1 MSDSTHSVY
10 FYHPQMWRHLKDIVK
25 SNSDL
30 ASRTVEKITEFVPTS
45 KTDDILFWATR
56 LLAGG
61 SAIDRTGKLN
71 KFNVTYSPIPAVD
84 ASFNKTFGQICL
96 ETAESFWKSNSKINI
111 LWSGGID
118 STAGALALL
127 ETKPENSVLSIICT
141 EASIVEYPA
150 FYNIHKDLCRVLTSE
165 QFLSLDILHST
176 ELVITGDVGDQLF
189 GGGYGTKVPNAQN
202 VYFDKKDASWTSVF
216 EFDDPFKVF
225 QFEPK
230 QNPSLTVPWT
240 SAQLD
245 NFVNIIEE
253 HATACPFPV
262 KTLFDMTWWL
272 NFSTKLN
279 YVTSRIPVLIM
290 EQCKQDVTRIDL
302 NTRQSFYLNDDF
314 QRWALSNHDIKVST
328 SLNTFKQPAK
338 DFIFSLNGD
347 ADYATNKQKES
358 STPRMLADGWFS
370 KWKMDSNANYAI
382 LGNGQVFNNKNH
394 MSTEI
399 LDNLFRELS

>member
-30 ASRTVEKITEFVPTS
+30 ASSTVEKITEFVPTS
-45 KTDDILFWATR
+45 KTDDILFWITR
-56 LLAGG
+56 LQNGG
-61 SAIDRTGKLN
+61 SPIDRTGKLN
-71 KFNVTYSPIPAVD
+71 KFNVAYSPIPNVD

-165 QFLSLDILHST
+165 QFLSLDILLST

-189 GGGYGTKVPNAQN
+189 GANLGRAAVNGTHFAN
-202 VYFDKKDASWTSVF
+202 KDASWTRIF
-216 EFDDPFKVF
+216 EFDDPFKIA
-225 QFEPK
+225 QFDTK

-245 NFVNIIEE
+245 NFVNILEE

-262 KTLFDMTWWL
+262 KTLFDMNWWL
-272 NFSTKLN
+272 NFSTKIN
-279 YVTSRIPVLIM
+279 FVTSRIPVLIM

-302 NTRQSFYLNDDF
+302 AARQSFYLNDDF
-314 QRWALSNHDIKVST
+314 QRWALSNQDIKVST

-347 ADYATNKQKES
+347 ADYAANKQKEA
-358 STPRMLADGWFS
+358 STPKMLAAGWFS
-370 KWKMDSNANYAI
+370 KWKMDNNANYAI

-399 LDNLFRELS
+399 LDNLFSDQS